1 MRNVI
6 LRVKERFVS
15 ISVIFV
21 TAIFLTVFLLVE
33 DELSFTVLMLV
44 GGGLFYFVKRRDCF
58 KEVIVFARQSRY
70 GFLICIFLALLTV
83 LIILRNEHFAL
94 FMIASVALYSTVCF
108 GLTIQLGYAGLTNFA
123 GAAFFG
129 VGGYAIAV
137 LSSEN
142 FPDILSVLTGG
153 FMAALVGSVL
163 ILPILRTR
171 GHYAALVTIAFA
183 LLFKTFLELNDTL
196 GGPQGLKISS
206 MNMFGWDFGKSFF
219 GGSFYLNYVLFS
231 LLVMVSIFTLTRFLE
246 KSWIGLHW
254 DALRIDEISS
264 ASFGINISS
273 WKILAFTLGNFFIGL
288 SGALYA
294 KMLGHI
300 APTNFTFGD
309 SLILISIVILG
320 GIGNPWGVI
329 PAAFLII
336 VLPEKLQFIQEYRLL
351 LFALLVILV
360 LLYRPDGLF
369 KKALRSFYRG
379 WGKV

>member
-142 FPDILSVLTGG
+142 FP
-153 FMAALVGSVL
+153 
-163 ILPILRTR
+163 R
-171 GHYAALVTIAFA
+171 
-183 LLFKTFLELNDTL
+183 
-196 GGPQGLKISS
+196 
-206 MNMFGWDFGKSFF
+206 
-219 GGSFYLNYVLFS
+219 
-231 LLVMVSIFTLTRFLE
+231 
-246 KSWIGLHW
+246 
-254 DALRIDEISS
+254 
-264 ASFGINISS
+264 
-273 WKILAFTLGNFFIGL
+273 
-288 SGALYA
+288 
-294 KMLGHI
+294 
-300 APTNFTFGD
+300 
-309 SLILISIVILG
+309 
-320 GIGNPWGVI
+320 
-329 PAAFLII
+329 
-336 VLPEKLQFIQEYRLL
+336 
-351 LFALLVILV
+351 
-360 LLYRPDGLF
+360 
-369 KKALRSFYRG
+369 
-379 WGKV
+379 